1 MSGGVGGGL
10 CGPGG
15 AGAQLTRS
23 LHPAHCTL
31 HTHTHTHTHTHGAPD
46 RIKKRIEDLIERE
59 FLARVEG
66 QPSQYAYIA

>member
-1 MSGGVGGGL
+1 VLDLPPAAPETAPQAHKSTH
-10 CGPGG
+10 
-15 AGAQLTRS
+15 A
-23 LHPAHCTL
+23 HPPARN
-31 HTHTHTHTHTHGAPD
+31 THTHGAPG